1 MSASE
6 ETNERAPA
14 HGQMPMA
21 MNKTLMWFGML
32 MAACTLALIAVLF
45 RAATP
50 SGRTGEGEVEAVQAA
65 ARLAPGGQTQ
75 SRLPDHAIPL
85 PAGLGGQQMQMIDAR
100 LPAGLGG
107 QQMQLIKNDGPYLGL
122 GLSDIAPETAASLGI
137 AVGSGV
143 SVPTVLPGSPGAKAG
158 IVPGDVLSRLD
169 NKDLGVPGDVGQ
181 ILSTKK
187 AGDAVKAVVNHA
199 GSKKSVQITLANAPL
214 GLDLGQGAGGPWF
227 GADIQDI
234 DEIMRI
240 QFNLPDSKGVIISHV
255 APGSPAAAAGL
266 AVGDMIRKAG
276 ETRVRDVAQFQSIVG
291 RGKIGQTLRLS
302 VMRAGRL
309 ADADVTLAAMPP
321 SPQTVPFVAPADV
334 VVEAAWIG
342 MDVAELA
349 NKDVAALGL
358 PAGTRGILVN
368 DVEGPPAMT
377 VGFQS
382 GDVIVAINHMAPP
395 DVKSFSAATSQQTGA
410 VVEVLRGVKHVF
422 LSVPPPG
429 YTQQGTRV
437 NTGIDKKFRQ
447 VAAVRPGIV
456 AFLNSDKDLRSQI
469 GAEAAAKSVILVDL
483 GQRAYAMLELRGQ
496 GPLPDLLAQNGVSA
510 LVCSDITAQTAAA
523 LRQRGIAVY
532 KGVVGSVLDGVSL
545 YESQG
550 LAPASGP

>member
-1 MSASE
+1 MSATE
-6 ETNERAPA
+6 ETNEKASP

-21 MNKTLMWFGML
+21 LNKTLMWFGML

-45 RAATP
+45 RATTP
-50 SGRTGEGEVEAVQAA
+50 AGRTGEGEVEAVQAA
-65 ARLAPGGQTQ
+65 ARLPLGGQTQ
-75 SRLPDHAIPL
+75 TRLPDHAIPL
-85 PAGLGGQQMQMIDAR
+85 PAGLGGQQMQMINTQ

-107 QQMQLIKNDGPYLGL
+107 QQMQLIGNTGPYLGL
-122 GLSDIAPETAASLGI
+122 GLADIAPETAARLGV

-143 SVPTVLPGSPGAKAG
+143 SVTTVLPGSPGAKAG
-158 IVPGDVLSRLD
+158 IVPGDVLARLD

-181 ILSTKK
+181 ILAAKK
-187 AGDAVKAVVNHA
+187 PGDTVKAVVNRA
-199 GSKKSVQITLANAPL
+199 GSKKSMQITLANVPL
-214 GLDLGQGAGGPWF
+214 GLSLGQDAGGVWF

-240 QFNLPDSKGVIISHV
+240 QFNLPDSKGVIISHI

-266 AVGDMIRKAG
+266 AVGDMIRKVG
-276 ETRVRDVAQFQSIVG
+276 ETRVRDVAQFQSIVT
-291 RGKIGQTLRLS
+291 RGQIGQTLRLS

-309 ADADVTLAAMPP
+309 ADADVTLAAQPP
-321 SPQTVPFVAPADV
+321 APQTVPFVAPADV

-349 NKDVAALGL
+349 KKDVASLGL
-358 PAGTRGILVN
+358 PAGTQGILVN

-382 GDVIVAINHMAPP
+382 GDVIIAINNMATP
-395 DVKSFSAATSQQTGA
+395 DVKSFTAATSQQTGA

-422 LSVPPPG
+422 ISVPPPG
-429 YTQQGTRV
+429 YTQQGTKV

-447 VAAVRPGIV
+447 VAATRPLIV
-456 AFLNSDKDLRSQI
+456 AVLNADKDLRSQI
-469 GAEAAAKSVILVDL
+469 GTEANAKSVILVDL
-483 GQRAYAMLELRGQ
+483 GKRAYAMLELRGQ
-496 GPLPDLLAQNGVSA
+496 GALADVLAQNGVGA
-510 LVCSDITAQTAAA
+510 LVCADLTGPTELAV
-523 LRQRGIAVY
+523 RQRGITVY
-532 KGVVGSVLDGVSL
+532 DGVVGSVLDGVSL

-550 LAPASGP
+550 LTPSNGP